1 MHDGVAMKLLGFGG
15 AVAATYGWLNDISM
29 PLFGVPLT
37 VIAMAAA
44 GTFLSAS
51 QAKPE
56 KKGVKFYLK
65 HSGYMFMAI
74 VSVSIMP
81 NIMGWDW
88 AVPRLEGPI
97 AGGLAFSARHW
108 VPATIELIPEI
119 VKKIFKL
126 KEYKDAESYEDKS
139 EESEK

>member
-1 MHDGVAMKLLGFGG
+1 VYVKLLATGG
-15 AVAATYGWLNDISM
+15 VVAFSYGWLNALSV

-37 VIAMAAA
+37 VVAMAAA

-51 QAKPE
+51 QGVPE

-74 VSVSIMP
+74 VSVSIIP

-108 VPATIELIPEI
+108 VPATVELIPEI
-119 VKKIFKL
+119 IKKIFKV
-126 KEYKDAESYEDKS
+126 KEYKE
-139 EESEK
+139 